1 MEYIEKGSRAFRF
14 TTFALFAGAFS
25 TYANLYMT
33 QPVLP
38 MIADT
43 FNISPATASLSL
55 SLTTVALA
63 ICMLIVGS
71 VSEAWGRKNLMTF
84 SMIAVAILSIAI
96 AFTPSFGAL
105 LTLRIIQGAV
115 FAGLPAIAM
124 AYLGEEIEPKS
135 LGIAM
140 GLYVSGSSIGG
151 LAGRVMMG
159 AVSDVYDW
167 HIAML
172 SIGVLSLIL
181 AVAFYLLLPKSK
193 HFVPAKLAFKPL
205 AHSMVEHLKDPGLL
219 LLFSLG
225 FVLMGSFVT
234 LYNYISFL
242 LIAPPYNLSQ
252 TLVGSI
258 FVVYLVGTFSSTW
271 MGKLADRHGQFAM
284 ILLAILLM
292 LSGAVLTL
300 FNSLLFILIGIALFT
315 FGFFGGHAIAS
326 SWVSARASHDKA
338 QASSLYLFFYYV
350 GSSVGGTIG
359 GFFWLSFGWFGV
371 VCFVSG
377 ILILGVGLTFALHKY
392 ILFEQR
398 EKRVALKRLS
408 HKKST

>member
-96 AFTPSFGAL
+96 AFAPSFGAL

-205 AHSMVEHLKDPGLL
+205 AYSMFEHLKDPGLL

-242 LIAPPYNLSQ
+242 LIAPLPKTYKNL
-252 TLVGSI
+252 
-258 FVVYLVGTFSSTW
+258 
-271 MGKLADRHGQFAM
+271 
-284 ILLAILLM
+284 
-292 LSGAVLTL
+292 
-300 FNSLLFILIGIALFT
+300 
-315 FGFFGGHAIAS
+315 
-326 SWVSARASHDKA
+326 
-338 QASSLYLFFYYV
+338 
-350 GSSVGGTIG
+350 
-359 GFFWLSFGWFGV
+359 
-371 VCFVSG
+371 
-377 ILILGVGLTFALHKY
+377 
-392 ILFEQR
+392 
-398 EKRVALKRLS
+398 
-408 HKKST
+408 